1 MKSPKLHLVNLICR
15 GMQAYTDISRGNY
28 RQQFYLAI
36 DIFIFSV
43 RDHFDQPSFLES
55 EQLEALLLK
64 ALKGKDTSSM
74 LEFVRK
80 KYGDEVNVK

>member
-1 MKSPKLHLVNLICR
+1 MLILFVEGCKLTSE
-15 GMQAYTDISRGNY
+15 AYYTDISRGNY